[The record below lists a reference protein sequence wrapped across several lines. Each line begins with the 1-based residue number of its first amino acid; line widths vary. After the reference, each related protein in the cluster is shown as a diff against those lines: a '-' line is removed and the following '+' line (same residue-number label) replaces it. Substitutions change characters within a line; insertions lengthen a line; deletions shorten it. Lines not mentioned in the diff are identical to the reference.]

1 MNEITDFIFETFY
14 DRIGFSKESSY
25 CSILKL
31 GKFNLKINVI
41 PNKLQKYV
49 GFTIN
54 DKLSFID
61 SFQEFDNNLLY
72 LLKQKG
78 FYPYEYMSD
87 FENSKEEL
95 PSKEKFYSY
104 RAVRKITESKNTF
117 LMFGKK
123 IEKKTMKDYHDL
135 YLKYDVLLLANVFEK
150 FRSNSSRVI
159 DYIQIS
165 I

>member
-41 PNKLQKYV
+41 PNKLEKYM
-49 GFTIN
+49 GFTI
-54 DKLSFID
+54 DHQLSFID
-61 SFQEFDNNLLY
+61 SFQEFDNNLLH

-78 FYPYEYMSD
+78 FCPYEYMSD

-104 RAVRKITESKNTF
+104 RADRKITE
-117 LMFGKK
+117 
-123 IEKKTMKDYHDL
+123 
-135 YLKYDVLLLANVFEK
+135 
-150 FRSNSSRVI
+150 
-159 DYIQIS
+159 
-165 I
+165 